1 MKQHTLI
8 KEYTFEGKG
17 LHTGSAVRMT
27 VCPAN
32 ENYGIV
38 FSREDLGGIR
48 VKADIRN
55 LTTTDRSTC
64 LKADGADVIT
74 TEHLMSAFAGLGI
87 DNALVKLS
95 AKELPILD
103 GSALPYVT
111 AFLSD
116 GLQEQDA
123 QRQYITLTKEFTFT
137 QGDSTITFTPAAEF
151 SADVEIAY
159 PSKVI
164 AHQKARFDMKMEY
177 SKEFAPCRTF
187 CFFHEIEFLLAH
199 NLIKGGDIDNA
210 IVIVENEVPQETI
223 DRLKSIITGAP
234 DLKRVSTGYL
244 NNLQLHFD
252 NECARHKLLDLIGD
266 VALAGKPLLAHVS
279 AYKPGHGANTAAV
292 RALMDELKK

>member
-1 MKQHTLI
+1 MKQHTLK

-17 LHTGSAVRMT
+17 LHTGAAVRMT
-27 VCPAN
+27 VCPAA
-32 ENYGIV
+32 ENHGIV

-48 VKADIRN
+48 IEADIRN
-55 LTTTDRSTC
+55 LTTTDHSTC

-74 TEHLMSAFAGLGI
+74 TEHLMSAFSGLGI

-95 AKELPILD
+95 TKELPILD
-103 GSALPYVT
+103 GSALPYVS
-111 AFLSD
+111 AFQAD
-116 GLQEQDA
+116 GLQEQNA
-123 QRQYITLTKEFTFT
+123 ERRYITIEKEFTFT
-137 QGDSTITFTPAAEF
+137 QGDSRITFSPASEF
-151 SADVEIAY
+151 SADVEIVY

-164 AHQKARFDMKMEY
+164 GHQKALFDPSMDY
-177 SKEFAPCRTF
+177 AKEIAPCRTF

-223 DRLKSIITGAP
+223 DRLKSIITNAP
-234 DLKRVSTGYL
+234 DLKRISTGYL
-244 NNLQLHFD
+244 NNLSLHFE
-252 NECARHKLLDLIGD
+252 NECARHKLLDVIGD

-292 RALMDELKK
+292 KALMDELDK